1 MKTLAKILTA
11 IFLFTGPFTYA
22 QMQQNDERSGQDQS
36 NTNMMQT
43 GMMGGN
49 MMMQNGMMGNLC
61 PMCGAMNQNMPMQKY
76 MMTVMHLPDMQKQLS
91 LTDDQTEQL
100 IDYRADFKK
109 QLADYQAELNKRQ
122 MKLEKLLDENPPTS
136 EVKAMMEQ
144 CAEMKINIKAS
155 AYDTAGKMKGLLTA
169 EQKQDFNQLMMQQ
182 GKMMQQQNMMQQRN
196 MMQGTRMQ
204 GGMMQNM
211 MNN

>member
-22 QMQQNDERSGQDQS
+22 QMQQNDERSGQDHS
-36 NTNMMQT
+36 YTNMMQT

-49 MMMQNGMMGNLC
+49 MMMQNGMMGNMC
-61 PMCGAMNQNMPMQKY
+61 PMCGAMSQNMPMQKY

-109 QLADYQAELNKRQ
+109 QLADYHAELNERQ
-122 MKLEKLLDENPPTS
+122 MKLEKLLDKNPSTS
-136 EVKAMMEQ
+136 EVKAMMEE
-144 CAEMKINIKAS
+144 CAEMNINIKAS
-155 AYDTAGKMKGLLTA
+155 AYDTAGKMTA
-169 EQKQDFNQLMMQQ
+169 EQKQNFYPLMMQQ
-182 GKMMQQQNMMQQRN
+182 TKMMQKQKG
-196 MMQGTRMQ
+196 MMQGYDMQ
-204 GGMMQNM
+204 GGMNQNM